1 MDSITNELRRKYS
14 HLTKYERG
22 IIQSKLRAGC
32 SLRGIAREIGCAV
45 NTVRNEIKRGLT
57 PICNG
62 TRFRYYAEYGQ
73 AAYEYNRENCGRRCV
88 ASLKKAFL
96 KYVYYNFKKNNWS
109 LDACVGRALFTGK
122 FSRDDIVCTKTL
134 YNYVNKG
141 LIVPILAIELP
152 LLIRRKR
159 IKKRVVHERKRIY
172 GRSILERPD
181 SVKERFE
188 FGHWECDLVIGNRS
202 DDNVLLTMV
211 ERKTRKSKIYR
222 LPSKS
227 SSYVMSVFY
236 ALKDKFGKNFN
247 KVFKSI
253 TTDNGSEFSQLYQL
267 EELEGTY
274 VYYARP
280 YCSGDKGTNENQNGL
295 FRRFIKKHTSIRS
308 YTDSK
313 LAEVENWA
321 NQLPRRILSYRTA
334 QESFD
339 DELSNI
345 LNS

>member
-1 MDSITNELRRKYS
+1 M
-14 HLTKYERG
+14 
-22 IIQSKLRAGC
+22 
-32 SLRGIAREIGCAV
+32 
-45 NTVRNEIKRGLT
+45 
-57 PICNG
+57 
-62 TRFRYYAEYGQ
+62 
-73 AAYEYNRENCGRRCV
+73 
-88 ASLKKAFL
+88 
-96 KYVYYNFKKNNWS
+96 
-109 LDACVGRALFTGK
+109 VGRALFTGK

-159 IKKRVVHERKRIY
+159 IKKRVVYERKRIY
-172 GRSILERPD
+172 GRSI
-181 SVKERFE
+181 
-188 FGHWECDLVIGNRS
+188 
-202 DDNVLLTMV
+202 
-211 ERKTRKSKIYR
+211 
-222 LPSKS
+222 
-227 SSYVMSVFY
+227 
-236 ALKDKFGKNFN
+236 
-247 KVFKSI
+247 
-253 TTDNGSEFSQLYQL
+253 
-267 EELEGTY
+267 